1 MNEPVIPFSCGTVS
15 TESQGA
21 WEYMSAVV
29 IGVFSDQIDTS
40 GRKIEGYAVGISEQ
54 FFEFFK

>member
-1 MNEPVIPFSCGTVS
+1 MNEPVIPFSCGAVS
-15 TESQGA
+15 AERQST
-21 WEYMSAVV
+21 WEYMSAIV

-40 GRKIEGYAVGISEQ
+40 GRKIEGYTVGISEQ